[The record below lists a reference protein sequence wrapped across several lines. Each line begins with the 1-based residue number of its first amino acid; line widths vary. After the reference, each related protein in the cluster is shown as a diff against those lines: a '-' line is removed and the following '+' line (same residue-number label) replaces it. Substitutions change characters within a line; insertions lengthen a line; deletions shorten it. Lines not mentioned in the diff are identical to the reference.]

1 MNNLTIVGDPHAK
14 PDNLEKI
21 RTLFALVEGK
31 GNTTFWMGDMLDTK
45 EIVRSKCLNLWIEL
59 FSKSKLQHYILI
71 GNHDLHSV
79 ESKEHSLYPLTLLKN
94 VHVIDRPQSI
104 HDMSM
109 YAVPYIH
116 DPKEFVKALKM
127 QDGHQVLL
135 MHQGVTG
142 FDYGNGYIAE
152 NEVPLEALSKFEL
165 VISGHFHKF
174 QKEGNLVY
182 IGTPFSHTF
191 GESDQEK
198 FLGILDLKTL
208 KLKTIPMKFPQ
219 HKTFY
224 LNCDSEEMPQDVH
237 FEPGYV
243 RVVLTGSAES
253 VAAFDKTKWAAVKFI
268 EQPDNEASVKANVSE
283 TWSNEKK
290 FTKWATEIKGLSED
304 TIQLGLEI
312 LKNV

>member
-1 MNNLTIVGDPHAK
+1 MNSLTIVGDPHAK

-21 RTLFALVEGK
+21 RTLFTLVEHR
-31 GNTTFWMGDMLDTK
+31 GNTAVWMGDMLDTK

-59 FSKSKLQHYILI
+59 FSKSKLQHYILV

-79 ESKEHSLYPLTLLKN
+79 ESKEHSLYPLGLLKN
-94 VHVIDRPQSI
+94 VHVIDRPQTI
-104 HDMSM
+104 HGTNV

-116 DPKEFVKALKM
+116 DPKEFIKALKL
-127 QDGHQVLL
+127 QEGHQVLL
-135 MHQGVTG
+135 MHQGITG

-152 NEVPLEALSKFEL
+152 NEVPLEALSAFEL
-165 VISGHFHKF
+165 VVSGHFHKF

-182 IGTPFSHTF
+182 IGTPFSHSF

-198 FLGILDLKTL
+198 FLGVLDLKTL

-224 LNCDSEEMPQDVH
+224 LNCDSEKLSSGQH
-237 FEPGYV
+237 LEPGYS
-243 RVVLTGSAES
+243 RVILTGSAEA
-253 VAAFDKTKWAAVKFI
+253 VAAFDRTKYPHVKFI
-268 EQPDNEASVKANVSE
+268 EQPDSEVLAKANVSE

-290 FTKWATEIKGLSED
+290 FTKWATEIKGLPED
-304 TIQLGLEI
+304 TIKLGLEI